1 MGRTRRIFS
10 REFKI
15 DLVNQLLAGKP
26 VSPVTR
32 ENDLHPTLITHWKRE
47 YSQNPE
53 KAISGHGNP
62 YKDTARI
69 AEPER
74 LVGKLYSENEFLRK
88 ALETLGKQNG
98 DERKKTVT
106 PQVGNDPLIY

>member
-1 MGRTRRIFS
+1 MVRRRRIFS

-15 DLVNQLLAGKP
+15 DIVNQLLAGKL
-26 VSPVTR
+26 VSQVGR
-32 ENDLHPTLITHWKRE
+32 ENDLHPTLITRWKRE
-47 YSQNPE
+47 YAENPE
-53 KAISGHGNP
+53 KAFSGHGNA

-69 AEPER
+69 AELER

-98 DERKKTVT
+98 DEREKTRRRSGS
-106 PQVGNDPLIY
+106 P